1 MLVYHP
7 KQPQRSSAMLLG
19 TPCSCIRLLCEF
31 RAGIT
36 MPCGSAAASPAVFAC
51 LSDLLPRS
59 NLRDC
64 PAGTDREGDG
74 GAAFPLDS
82 WRGGRRARRPG
93 CNAARPSS
101 AGDVSLFW
109 CGAPISVMDYV
120 RSRKRKGSS
129 SELDVARSI
138 ELLILEASLLGVYT
152 GQLVIILWASFRAPF
167 QKLKL
172 IF

>member
-1 MLVYHP
+1 M
-7 KQPQRSSAMLLG
+7 G
-19 TPCSCIRLLCEF
+19 F
-31 RAGIT
+31 
-36 MPCGSAAASPAVFAC
+36 
-51 LSDLLPRS
+51 
-59 NLRDC
+59 
-64 PAGTDREGDG
+64 
-74 GAAFPLDS
+74 FPL
-82 WRGGRRARRPG
+82 WRPDLGRRGRIF
-93 CNAARPSS
+93 S
-101 AGDVSLFW
+101 